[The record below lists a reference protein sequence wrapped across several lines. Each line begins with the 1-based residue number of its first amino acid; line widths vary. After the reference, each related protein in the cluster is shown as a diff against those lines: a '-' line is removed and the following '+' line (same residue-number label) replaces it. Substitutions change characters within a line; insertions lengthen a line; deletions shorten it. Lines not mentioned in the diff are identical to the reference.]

1 MSESPRDKSGRF
13 ASTTARESEPR
24 FDLLASLQRLFTTA
38 ERAGDYAGC
47 ASLARVI
54 SDLER
59 RGETP
64 AQHAADAREADV
76 LVEEMTDEEREQARG
91 LLGQL
96 RELKERVR
104 TRLSGRS

>member
-1 MSESPRDKSGRF
+1 M
-13 ASTTARESEPR
+13 
-24 FDLLASLQRLFTTA
+24 
-38 ERAGDYAGC
+38 
-47 ASLARVI
+47 I

-64 AQHAADAREADV
+64 AQYAADAREADV